1 MNSARGLLAI
11 ALALLAA
18 APAQAAASPA
28 ESLIAGRHALRGDLD
43 ARLRARGLSRGR
55 PVFIR
60 ITKRERRLELFMQ
73 RPDRT
78 WVRLEAYRI
87 CAWSGALGPKLREG
101 DGQSPEGFY
110 VVGAKQL
117 KPDSSYHRAFNLGFP
132 NAYDQAHGRT
142 GSALMVH
149 GDCVSIGC
157 YAMTDVQIAEIYAL
171 VAAAIRGG
179 QGAVPVH
186 VFPFAMTDE
195 NLRREAA
202 NPWAPFWA
210 NLAEGWRAFERDGR
224 PPSAYACGR
233 RYGFSP
239 AANCRRIAPWP

>member
-1 MNSARGLLAI
+1 MRSLRLLV
-11 ALALLAA
+11 ALVLTLLGA
-18 APAQAAASPA
+18 APAHASDSPA
-28 ESLIAGRHALRGDLD
+28 ETLIAARHTLRGDLD
-43 ARLRARGLSRGR
+43 ARLRAKGLARGR

-87 CAWSGALGPKLREG
+87 CTWSGGLGPKQREG

-110 VVGAKQL
+110 VVGARQL
-117 KPDSSYHRAFNLGFP
+117 KPDSSYHRAFNLGYP
-132 NAYDQAHGRT
+132 NAFDKAHGRT

-157 YAMTDVQIAEIYAL
+157 YAMTDAQIAEIYTL
-171 VAAAIRGG
+171 VEAAIRGG
-179 QGAVPVH
+179 QAGVPVH
-186 VFPFAMTDE
+186 VFPFVMSE
-195 NLRREAA
+195 PNLRRHAA
-202 NPWAPFWA
+202 SPWAPFWR

-224 PPSAYACGR
+224 PPTVYACGK

-239 AANCRRIAPWP
+239 AAGCRRIAPWT